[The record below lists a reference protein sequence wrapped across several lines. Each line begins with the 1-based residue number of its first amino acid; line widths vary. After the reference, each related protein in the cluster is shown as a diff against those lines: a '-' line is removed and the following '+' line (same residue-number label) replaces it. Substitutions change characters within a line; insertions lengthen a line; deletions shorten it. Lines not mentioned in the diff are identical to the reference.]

1 LRHKHVAL
9 CSVGHMS
16 AISAACKAC
25 VQQHITEAGVPRKER
40 YLLDE
45 YIFLLIAGADANPVC
60 GRGQLCHF
68 GRAPSCTEVAAM
80 PERFVETV
88 MS

>member
-1 LRHKHVAL
+1 MRHKHAAL

-45 YIFLLIAGADANPVC
+45 YIFLLIDGADATLI
-60 GRGQLCHF
+60 Q
-68 GRAPSCTEVAAM
+68 SAAEDSFATSAEL
-80 PERFVETV
+80 PPALKWLPCR
-88 MS
+88 SDLWKR